1 MELLA
6 SGRAS
11 AVYALDA
18 RTVLRRSSFDT
29 EGEVRLMRYLHD
41 SGYPV
46 PEVYEAA
53 DGDMVMERLHGETL
67 LAALVAG
74 RLGPEDCAETM
85 LGLLAVLHRI
95 EAPEWLAASA
105 RGIDLTG
112 GGERAVLHLDFH
124 PENVL
129 VTEAGPKVIDWTNAA
144 AGDPAIDRAVSWAIL
159 AEVDSAAIGP
169 TLATGLDQ
177 MLDRV
182 GAGLSAAAHR
192 AGVRFREADP
202 GLTKAE
208 LDRSRARLE
217 AVEHNAAMRAIAAE

>member
-11 AVYALDA
+11 AVYALDT
-18 RTVLRRSSFDT
+18 RTVLRRSNFDT

-41 SGYPV
+41 RGYPV

-53 DGDMVMERLHGETL
+53 GGDMVMERLHGETL

-85 LGLLAVLHRI
+85 LGLLADLHRI
-95 EAPEWLAASA
+95 EAPEWLAAAA

-112 GGERAVLHLDFH
+112 AGERSVLHLDFH

-129 VTEAGPKVIDWTNAA
+129 VTEDGPKVIDWTNAA

-169 TLATGLDQ
+169 ALARGLDQ

-182 GAGLSAAAHR
+182 GAGLSTVDHR

-202 GLTKAE
+202 GLTRAE
-208 LDRSRARLE
+208 LARARARLE
-217 AVEHNAAMRAIAAE
+217 ELERNAAMRTITAE